1 MLQISIDDVQRRLEF
16 DNPWWNKTEDEPIPY
31 ANLPERSYFPL
42 FCKLVGNRA
51 VKRAVI
57 LMGPRRVGKTV
68 MLYQVIKDLLAKGE
82 DGRRILFLSLETP
95 IYTGFGLEK
104 FLGLFQE
111 RFGHRRDTPLTVFFD
126 EIQYLAGWE
135 VHLKSL
141 VDNFPSTRFVASGS
155 AAAALKLKSRESGAG
170 RFTEFLLPPLT
181 FAEYLR
187 FVSREDALIQTER
200 DGSTDRPHYT
210 TSNINALNEEFIT
223 YLNFGGYPEAVFN
236 EHIRKESA
244 QFIKSDI
251 IDKVLLRDL
260 PQIYGIRDI
269 QELNR
274 LFTTLAY
281 NTGNEV
287 SLDGLSRSSGV
298 TKTTL
303 NRYLEYLEAAFL
315 LRRVYRIDQNAKRFQ
330 RATSYKV
337 YLTNPTMRAALFG
350 TQGLDDVAM
359 GSLAE
364 TALFS
369 QWFHNP
375 AYVDNIYY
383 ARWSGGEIDLVALDQ
398 QTQKPQWCVEVK
410 WSDRPEKDY
419 SLVRHLTTFR
429 KRHKSVD
436 ACIVTTRSVSGT
448 KSIDGMPVIFKPTSL
463 QVYSVGKN
471 VVRHRNVDPDVGTDE
486 LQETPAVESTPGLT
500 RRADPSLQE
509 SLGD

>member
-1 MLQISIDDVQRRLEF
+1 MLEISIDDVQRRLEF
-16 DNPWWNKTEDEPIPY
+16 DNPWWVATAKESTPY
-31 ANLPERSYFPL
+31 SGLPERSYFPL
-42 FCKLVGNRA
+42 FSKLVENRA
-51 VKRAVI
+51 VQRAII

-68 MLYQVIKDLLAKGE
+68 MLYQMIRKLIKDGE
-82 DGRRILFLSLETP
+82 DGRRVMFLSLETP

-104 FLGLFQE
+104 FLTLFQE

-141 VDNFPSTRFVASGS
+141 VDTFPAVRFVASGS

-170 RFTEFLLPPLT
+170 RFADFLLPPLT
-181 FAEYLR
+181 FAEYLH
-187 FVSREDALIQTER
+187 FVKREDELIQQEKSE
-200 DGSTDRPHYT
+200 GSSAGRYM
-210 TSNINALNEEFIT
+210 TSDIGALNEEFIN

-236 EHIRKESA
+236 EHIRGESA

-287 SLDGLSRSSGV
+287 SLDGLSKASGV
-298 TKTTL
+298 TKATL
-303 NRYLEYLEAAFL
+303 NRYLAYLEAAFL

-369 QWFHNP
+369 QWFHDP
-375 AYVDNIYY
+375 AFIDNIHY
-383 ARWSGGEIDLVALDQ
+383 ARWSGGEIDLVALDNQ
-398 QTQKPQWCVEVK
+398 AQKPCWCVEVK
-410 WSDRPEKDY
+410 WSDRPMKDH
-419 SLVRHLTTFR
+419 SLLRHLIAFRRKHELTTQRFT
-429 KRHKSVD
+429 
-436 ACIVTTRSVSGT
+436 VTTRSVTG
-448 KSIDGMPVIFKPTSL
+448 KFVIDGLPIYFVPTSL
-463 QVYSVGKN
+463 QVYAVGKN
-471 VVRHRNVDPDVGTDE
+471 VVRHRKIEPEKATAEQEPPPVTD
-486 LQETPAVESTPGLT
+486 S
-500 RRADPSLQE
+500 
-509 SLGD
+509 